1 MTCGGGGGGDGDGFA
16 YSSFASLSAALA
28 CLVMIHLCIGGCEA
42 KDIFVSK

>member
-1 MTCGGGGGGDGDGFA
+1 MTCGGGGGDGDEFA

-28 CLVMIHLCIGGCEA
+28 CLVIRLCIGGCEA